1 MNTNTDISAFQTEF
15 TKKYGKGT
23 VIEVNISE
31 IIVPSQIVTNF
42 YDEFTGRLSV
52 LDMSWCLPEGEEK
65 FKNSKVGER
74 ITCVVLSIDFQNK
87 QIMLSQKHLIKPL
100 SDTIKWE
107 RIERGD
113 EFQADIIDELNDT
126 LLLKT
131 TKGIYGLIHKSLLK
145 LPYEGLKVKV
155 NTKLDYSDL
164 LSFVPASFEITD
176 ESNFKEKQTTEFSF
190 IEEDLQSFYKFKR
203 SLLGINASDEICE
216 IIQKG
221 FDADER
227 IFSKEI
233 TTPYPLY
240 IQFELNSSIYES
252 IFKQQA
258 IPFFYEGAT
267 YSEESERALL
277 EKLAKES
284 YWFKINKRG
293 NRRRENGNGNS
304 IDDVID
310 FSLFNEQINFFGEV
324 QISKD
329 KKEYRFVIKNF
340 SFGHN
345 VATASEAKKKNAKYG
360 SFLFSNQ
367 LKVLSPFGT
376 MPFGTSQK
384 EFFDF
389 VVLKTQCFETINSL
403 KLDAGEIL
411 KQEGRTLAIIDKF
424 LEYQMSLIDDK
435 KENTVSVD
443 KFERIPGQAGGVSIK
458 LPITVANSLEF
469 EEETVI
475 NLRLKKGD
483 ELLKL
488 TDGLLTYYQDGCKIT
503 FNKEVNLELL
513 KDGFYIDKRISK
525 RQFQIQREII
535 QDFLEKKIKIDHIES
550 LLVNPDT
557 IRTPILANVTFNN
570 PDLELAEKEQP
581 HNNQVKAV
589 KKAVGNQNIFLIQGP
604 PGTGKTTVIAEIIE
618 QLVAKGE
625 KILVAGQNHVAV
637 DNVLEKIAEIHHLN
651 LLRVGNP
658 ERIDKELVQFSI
670 DNLVEDYKVDY
681 AAFINNQLQLSKKY
695 LELKISGIAKDA
707 FLTNFN
713 IAVNQISSSYGKLRN
728 VYKER
733 HFILRDGLKE
743 LKSAEINEAIISLEN
758 WIESNKNEYEILL
771 RPLIYNSVDVVFAT
785 CIGIKTDQV
794 FRNTN
799 FKFDTVIID
808 EAGKANI
815 AETLVAIELGKKVI
829 LVGDQMQ
836 LPPYMDSSLIDERE
850 AGSFPKSSY
859 GSNFLQEEI
868 IHALKTSFFEFI
880 INRINADRFPKEN
893 KEMLNYQHRM
903 HPHIGEFVSESF
915 YSGLVQMGSR
925 THLNRI
931 DLPTPFNKE
940 VVFFDTSNSEN
951 PYEQND
957 GYSAK
962 NNTEAEAISEII
974 LPRLFEHNI
983 SPSSIAIIAPY
994 KSQVANIQNFIRN
1007 SSLCNFKNIDI
1018 STLDS
1023 FQGKEYDII
1032 LFSFTRSVD
1041 HRKAPTINGKKKF
1054 SKVGFLDDARRL
1066 NVAFSRAKKKLIL
1079 VGNSVT
1085 LTDPKSHYDGL
1096 FNYTQLFKKL
1106 VQLSNKATIGNFVN
1120 IADLHDFKPPF
1131 EAFIERHKDGDIVTG
1146 QVKMIGK
1153 NANGIFGLFI
1163 KIDRV
1168 DCLLPWSFMS
1178 PDFKTKIESFS
1189 SGTDLRVMIYKI
1201 EIENQRVTVKLP
1213 NERSPLKIIKPIRK
1227 VSFWDANIS
1236 KLARK
1241 GRCKGVV
1248 KTKVQFGYFIL
1259 LECGLQGLLHISQ
1272 VRRNQQ
1278 FQEGQSLEVIILR
1291 IDNDKKQIDLGI

>member
-1 MNTNTDISAFQTEF
+1 MGRSDNISSFDQEF
-15 TKKYGKGT
+15 ARQYGKGT
-23 VIEVNISE
+23 VIETNITA
-31 IIVPSQIVTNF
+31 IIQPSQIVTVF
-42 YDEFTGRLSV
+42 YEGFTGRLSV
-52 LDMSWCLPEGEEK
+52 LDISWCLPEGEEK
-65 FKNSKVGER
+65 FRNSKVGDR
-74 ITCVVLSIDFQNK
+74 ITSVVLYIDFKNK
-87 QIMLSQKHLIKPL
+87 QVMLSQKHLAKAL

-113 EFQADIIDELNDT
+113 EFQAEIIDELNDT
-126 LLLKT
+126 FLVKT
-131 TKGIYGLIHKSLLK
+131 SKGLYGLLHKALVK
-145 LPYEGLKVKV
+145 LPVKNLKVKV

-164 LSFVPASFEITD
+164 ISFVPASLEITD
-176 ESNFKEKQTTEFSF
+176 ESKVEDAQTNEFSF

-203 SLLGINASDEICE
+203 SLLGINASDKICE

-221 FDADER
+221 FDTDER

-233 TTPYPLY
+233 ATAYPLH

-252 IFKQQA
+252 AFKQQA
-258 IPFFYEGAT
+258 IPFFYEGAL
-267 YSEESERALL
+267 YSDEKEKALL
-277 EKLAKES
+277 EKLSKES
-284 YWFKINKRG
+284 YWFKINRRSD
-293 NRRRENGNGNS
+293 NRRENNNKNDE
-304 IDDVID
+304 IID
-310 FSLFNEQINFFGEV
+310 FSLFNEQLNFFGEV

-329 KKEYRFVIKNF
+329 KKEHRFLIKNF

-345 VATASEAKKKNAKYG
+345 VATASEAKKRNAKYG

-367 LKVLSPFGT
+367 LKVLPPFGT
-376 MPFGTSQK
+376 LPLGTSQK
-384 EFFDF
+384 DFLDF
-389 VVLKTQCFETINSL
+389 VLLKTECFEIMNGL

-411 KQEGRTLAIIDKF
+411 KQEGRTLTIIDKF

-435 KENTVSVD
+435 KENNVLVD
-443 KFERIPGQAGGVSIK
+443 KFERIHGQTGGVSIK

-469 EEETVI
+469 EEETVVNI
-475 NLRLKKGD
+475 RLKKGG
-483 ELLKL
+483 ELIKL
-488 TDGLLTYYQDGCKIT
+488 TDGLLSYYQDGCKIN
-503 FNKEVNLELL
+503 FNKVVNLLL
-513 KDGFYIDKRISK
+513 LNDGFYIDKRISK
-525 RQFQIQREII
+525 RQFQIQMDII
-535 QDFLEKKIKIDHIES
+535 QDFLGKKIKIDHIES
-550 LLVNPDT
+550 LLVNPET
-557 IRTPILANVTFNN
+557 IKTPVLANVTFHN
-570 PDLELAEKEQP
+570 PDLERTEKEQP
-581 HNNQVKAV
+581 NNNQVKAV
-589 KKAVGNQNIFLIQGP
+589 KKAVGNHNIFLIQGP

-637 DNVLEKIAEIHHLN
+637 DNVLEKIAKIHHLN

-658 ERIDKELVQFSI
+658 ERINKELVQFSI

-681 AAFINNQLQLSKKY
+681 TDFINNQLFLSKKY
-695 LELKISGIAKDA
+695 LELKTSGIAREA
-707 FLTNFN
+707 FLESFN
-713 IAVNQISSSYGKLRN
+713 KAVNELSSNYRKLKD
-728 VYKER
+728 VYKQR
-733 HFILRDGLKE
+733 HFILRDGLQE
-743 LKSAEINEAIISLEN
+743 LKSAEITEAIISLEN
-758 WIESNKNEYEILL
+758 WIESGKNEYEILL

-836 LPPYMDSSLIDERE
+836 LPPYIDSSLIDERE
-850 AGSFPKSSY
+850 AGSFPKSPY
-859 GSNFLQEEI
+859 GSNFAQDEI

-893 KEMLNYQHRM
+893 KEMLNFQHRM

-915 YSGLVQMGSR
+915 YNGLVQMGSR

-931 DLPTPFNKE
+931 ELPTPFNKE

-983 SPSSIAIIAPY
+983 SPASIAIIAPY
-994 KSQVANIQNFIRN
+994 KSQVANIQHFIRN

-1032 LFSFTRSVD
+1032 LFSFTRSAD
-1041 HRKAPTINGKKKF
+1041 HRKAPSINGRKKF

-1085 LTDPKSHYDGL
+1085 LTDPRSHYDGL

-1106 VQLSNKATIGNFVN
+1106 VQLSNKETIGNFVN

-1131 EAFIERHKDGDIVTG
+1131 ETFTERYKEGDIATG

-1153 NANGIFGLFI
+1153 NTNGIFGLFI

-1168 DCLLPWSFMS
+1168 DCLLPWSFMP
-1178 PDFKTKIESFS
+1178 PDFKAKLESLS
-1189 SGTDLRVMIYKI
+1189 PGTDIDLVIFNI
-1201 EIENQRVTVKLP
+1201 ANNNQKVTVKLATLW
-1213 NERSPLKIIKPIRK
+1213 E
-1227 VSFWDANIS
+1227 ANIS
-1236 KLARK
+1236 RLKRNGRYK
-1241 GRCKGVV
+1241 GIV
-1248 KTKVQFGYFIL
+1248 KNKVQFGYFIL
-1259 LECGLQGLLHISQ
+1259 LECGLEGLLHISQ
-1272 VRRNQQ
+1272 IRGNRQLQ
-1278 FQEGQSLEVIILR
+1278 KDQSVEVTVIR
-1291 IDNDKKQIDLGI
+1291 IDNDKKQITLAI

>member
-1 MNTNTDISAFQTEF
+1 MKLKQTLEVSQLKDISVFDEEF
-15 TKKYGKGT
+15 TSQYGKGT
-23 VIEVNISE
+23 VIETNITA
-31 IIVPSQIVTNF
+31 IIQPSQIVTVF
-42 YDEFTGRLSV
+42 YEGFTGRLSV
-52 LDMSWCLPEGEEK
+52 LDISWCLPEGEEK
-65 FKNSKVGER
+65 LRNSKVGDR
-74 ITCVVLSIDFQNK
+74 IKCVVLSIDFQNK
-87 QIMLSQKHLIKPL
+87 QVMLSQKHLTKPL

-126 LLLKT
+126 LLVKT
-131 TKGIYGLIHKSLLK
+131 TKGLYGLIHKSLLK
-145 LPYEGLKVKV
+145 LPFESLKVKV

-164 LSFVPASFEITD
+164 LSFVPASLEIANVISVN
-176 ESNFKEKQTTEFSF
+176 EEQTNEFSF

-216 IIQKG
+216 IIQRG

-293 NRRRENGNGNS
+293 NRYRENGSGSNNE
-304 IDDVID
+304 DVID
-310 FSLFNEQINFFGEV
+310 FSLFNEQLNFFGEV

-329 KKEYRFVIKNF
+329 KKEYRFLIRNF
-340 SFGHN
+340 SFGHT

-376 MPFGTSQK
+376 LPFGTSQK
-384 EFFDF
+384 DFFDF

-424 LEYQMSLIDDK
+424 LEYQMSLIDEK
-435 KENTVSVD
+435 KENTVLVD
-443 KFERIPGQAGGVSIK
+443 KFERIPGQTGGVSIK

-469 EEETVI
+469 EEETVV

-488 TDGLLTYYQDGCKIT
+488 TDGLLTYYQDGCKIV

-557 IRTPILANVTFNN
+557 IRTPVLANVIFNN
-570 PDLELAEKEQP
+570 PDLQRTEKEQSD
-581 HNNQVKAV
+581 NNQVKAV

-604 PGTGKTTVIAEIIE
+604 PGTGKTTVIAEIIQ

-637 DNVLEKIAEIHHLN
+637 DNVLEKIAKIHNLN

-658 ERIDKELVQFSI
+658 ERIDKELVQYNI

-681 AAFINNQLQLSKKY
+681 AAFVNNQLLLSKKY
-695 LELKISGIAKDA
+695 VELKTSNDGA
-707 FLTNFN
+707 LLESFN
-713 IAVNQISSSYGKLRN
+713 KAVNEVSSKYGKLKD

-733 HFILRDGLKE
+733 HFILRDGLNE
-743 LKSAEINEAIISLEN
+743 LSPKEINEAILSLAK
-758 WIESNKNEYEILL
+758 WIESGKNEYEILL

-785 CIGIKTDQV
+785 CIGIKTDQI

-850 AGSFPKSSY
+850 AGSFPKSTY

-880 INRINADRFPKEN
+880 INRINAGRFPTEN

-915 YSGLVQMGSR
+915 YNGLVQMGSR

-931 DLPTPFNKE
+931 DMPTPFNKE

-951 PYEQND
+951 PFEQND

-994 KSQVANIQNFIRN
+994 KSQVANIQHFIRN

-1041 HRKAPTINGKKKF
+1041 HKKAPTINGRKKF

-1079 VGNSVT
+1079 VGNAVT
-1085 LTDPKSHYDGL
+1085 LTDHKSHYDGL

-1131 EAFIERHKDGDIVTG
+1131 EIFTERHKNGDIVTG
-1146 QVKMIGK
+1146 QVKMIGR
-1153 NANGIFGLFI
+1153 NAKGIFGLFI
-1163 KIDRV
+1163 RIDRV
-1168 DCLLPWSFMS
+1168 DCLLPWSFM
-1178 PDFKTKIESFS
+1178 PQDFKAKLESISQGSDIVIVIFDINESNQKI
-1189 SGTDLRVMIYKI
+1189 
-1201 EIENQRVTVKLP
+1201 TVKLA
-1213 NERSPLKIIKPIRK
+1213 
-1227 VSFWDANIS
+1227 SFWEANIP
-1236 KLARK
+1236 KLKPTGRYK
-1241 GRCKGVV
+1241 GIV
-1248 KTKVQFGYFIL
+1248 KNKVQFGYFIL
-1259 LECGLQGLLHISQ
+1259 LECGLEGLLHRSQ
-1272 VRRNQQ
+1272 LRRNQQ
-1278 FQEGQSLEVIILR
+1278 FQEGQSLEVIVLK

>member
-1 MNTNTDISAFQTEF
+1 MEITGNKLPQNEDFAR
-15 TKKYGKGT
+15 KYGKGS
-23 VIEVNISE
+23 VVEVNVIGK
-31 IIVPSQIVTNF
+31 IQPSQILTNF
-42 YDEFTGRLSV
+42 YDGFTGRLSV
-52 LDMSWCLPEGEEK
+52 LDISWCLPEGEEK
-65 FKNSKVGER
+65 FKSIQIGDR
-74 ITCVVLSIDFQNK
+74 ITCVVLDIVFKNSQV
-87 QIMLSQKHLIKPL
+87 MLSQKHLDKPL
-100 SDTIKWE
+100 SDTIRWE

-113 EFQADIIDELNDT
+113 EFEAEIIEEFNDNILVKT
-126 LLLKT
+126 SKGLFGLL
-131 TKGIYGLIHKSLLK
+131 HKSFVK
-145 LPYEGLKVKV
+145 LPIENLKVKV

-164 LSFVPASFEITD
+164 LSFVPASLEIVD
-176 ESNFKEKQTTEFSF
+176 ESPIGEGHENEFSF

-203 SLLGINASDEICE
+203 SLLGINASDNICQ
-216 IIQKG
+216 IIQNG

-233 TTPYPLY
+233 STEYPLY
-240 IQFELNSSIYES
+240 IQFELNSSIYEFT
-252 IFKQQA
+252 FKQQA
-258 IPFFYEGAT
+258 IPFFYDGAL
-267 YSEESERALL
+267 YSDEKEKALL
-277 EKLAKES
+277 EKLSKES
-284 YWFKINKRG
+284 YWFKIN
-293 NRRRENGNGNS
+293 RRRNGRKENTDNS
-304 IDDVID
+304 EEVIE
-310 FSLFNEQINFFGEV
+310 FSLFNEQLNFFGEV

-345 VATASEAKKKNAKYG
+345 VATASEAKKRNAKYG
-360 SFLFSNQ
+360 SFLFTNQ
-367 LKVLSPFGT
+367 LKVASPLGT
-376 MPFGTSQK
+376 QPFGTSQK
-384 EFFDF
+384 DFLDF
-389 VVLKTQCFETINSL
+389 VLLKTQCFEAVSSL

-435 KENTVSVD
+435 KENSVLVD
-443 KFERIPGQAGGVSIK
+443 RFERIHSQTGGVSIK
-458 LPITVANSLEF
+458 LPPTIAISLEL
-469 EEETVI
+469 EEETVV
-475 NLRLKKGD
+475 NVRVKKGN
-483 ELLKL
+483 EFLKL
-488 TDGLLTYYQDGCKIT
+488 TDGLLSYFEDGCKIT
-503 FNKEVNLELL
+503 FNREVNLTLL
-513 KDGFYIDKRISK
+513 GDGFYIDKRISK

-557 IRTPILANVTFNN
+557 IKTPVLANVKFHN
-570 PDLELAEKEQP
+570 PDLERTEKEQP
-581 HNNQVKAV
+581 NNNQVKAV

-637 DNVLEKIAEIHHLN
+637 DNVLEKIAKIHHLN

-658 ERIDKELVQFSI
+658 ERIDKDLVQYNI
-670 DNLVEDYKVDY
+670 DHLVEDYKLDY
-681 AAFINNQLQLSKKY
+681 TDFINNQVLLSKKY
-695 LELKISGIAKDA
+695 LELRKSGIDREA
-707 FLTNFN
+707 FLESFKM
-713 IAVNQISSSYGKLRN
+713 AVSELSSNYGKLKD
-728 VYKER
+728 VYKQR
-733 HFILRDGLKE
+733 HFLLREGLNE
-743 LKSAEINEAIISLEN
+743 LKSEEINEAIISLQN
-758 WIESNKNEYEILL
+758 WIESCKNEYEILL
-771 RPLIYNSVDVVFAT
+771 KPLIYNSLDVVFAT

-815 AETLVAIELGKKVI
+815 AETLVAVELGRKVI

-850 AGSFPKSSY
+850 AVSFPNSPF
-859 GSNFLQEEI
+859 GSNFLKDDI

-880 INRINADRFPKEN
+880 INRISADRFPKEN
-893 KEMLNYQHRM
+893 MEMLNYQHRM

-915 YSGLVQMGSR
+915 YNGLVQMGSR

-974 LPRLFEHNI
+974 LPKLFEHNI

-994 KSQVANIQNFIRN
+994 KSQVANIQHYIRN
-1007 SSLCNFKNIDI
+1007 SSLNNFNNIDI

-1032 LFSFTRSVD
+1032 LFSFTRSAD
-1041 HRKAPTINGKKKF
+1041 HKNPQTVNGKKKF
-1054 SKVGFLDDARRL
+1054 LKVGFLDDARRL

-1079 VGNSVT
+1079 IGNSVT

-1096 FNYTQLFKKL
+1096 FDYTELFRKL
-1106 VQLSNKATIGNFVN
+1106 VRLSKKETLGNFVN

-1131 EAFIERHKDGDIVTG
+1131 VVFTERYKIGDVVNG
-1146 QVKMIGK
+1146 QFKKIGK
-1153 NANGIFGLFI
+1153 NLNGIFGLFI
-1163 KIDRV
+1163 TIERV
-1168 DCLLPWSFMS
+1168 DCLLPWSFVPFDLKPKLETVM
-1178 PDFKTKIESFS
+1178 P
-1189 SGTDLRVMIYKI
+1189 GTDIKVMIYKV
-1201 EIENQRVTVKLP
+1201 ENDTKRITVKLP
-1213 NERSPLKIIKPIRK
+1213 IEREPLKLIKGAGKIR
-1227 VSFWDANIS
+1227 FWESNIS
-1236 KLARK
+1236 KIK
-1241 GRCKGVV
+1241 VNGRYKGVV
-1248 KTKVQFGYFIL
+1248 KKKAQFGYFIL
-1259 LECGLQGLLHISQ
+1259 LECGLEGLLHQSNL
-1272 VRRNQQ
+1272 RRYQQ
-1278 FQEGQSLEVIILR
+1278 FNEDQILEVVVLR
-1291 IDNDKKQIDLGI
+1291 IDDEKKQIAFGI